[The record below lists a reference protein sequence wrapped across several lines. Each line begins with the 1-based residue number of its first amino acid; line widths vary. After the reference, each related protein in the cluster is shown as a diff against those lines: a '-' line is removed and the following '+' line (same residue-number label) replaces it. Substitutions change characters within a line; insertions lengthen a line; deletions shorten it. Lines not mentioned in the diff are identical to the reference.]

1 MRGCAAPRAVYKQIR
16 MSTDQD
22 TAPVFA
28 PFFGKAWTLLSIV
41 VGLILLS
48 MFVFGPVLMN
58 AAGIAWA
65 LIRWI
70 FSPII

>member
-1 MRGCAAPRAVYKQIR
+1 VYKRIR

-28 PFFGKAWTLLSIV
+28 AFFGKAWTLLSIV
-41 VGLILLS
+41 VGLVLLG
-48 MFVFGPVLMN
+48 MFFFGPVLMN
-58 AAGIAWA
+58 VGGIVWA
-65 LIRWI
+65 LLRWI

>member
-1 MRGCAAPRAVYKQIR
+1 
-16 MSTDQD
+16 MSHDQD

-28 PFFGKAWTLLSIV
+28 PFFGKAWTILSIAI
-41 VGLILLS
+41 GLVLLG
-48 MFVFGPVLMN
+48 MFFFGPSLMQ
-58 AAGIAWA
+58 AGGILWA